1 MFLIKCM
8 LEINA
13 VEAWSIDISPDDK
26 LLAAGTQ
33 SGNVNLWDMATKD
46 KVFIVIIHTIPILV
60 VISFT
65 VLHTFAIGFKYLF

>member
-1 MFLIKCM
+1 M

-33 SGNVNLWDMATKD
+33 SGNVNLWDMTTKD
-46 KVFIVIIHTIPILV
+46 KVLIVIIHYIYILV
-60 VISFT
+60 VISAT
-65 VLHTFAIGFKYLF
+65 AVSHV